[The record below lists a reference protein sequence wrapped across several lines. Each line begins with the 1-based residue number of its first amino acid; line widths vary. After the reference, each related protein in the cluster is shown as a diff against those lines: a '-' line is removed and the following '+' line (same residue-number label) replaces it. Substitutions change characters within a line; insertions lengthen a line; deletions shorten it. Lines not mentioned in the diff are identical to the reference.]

1 MIDMDAKIFLED
13 PDVQGESGLNTYYS
27 RDLVLEMLDAAIDA
41 ALAAAPAQ
49 PDTHPITGEPMGTD
63 AQEATAWRL
72 KAENLERE
80 NAVLLMANATTASKE
95 ASMALTFDLI
105 YASLKDEN
113 AALRTGGKPC

>member
-1 MIDMDAKIFLED
+1 MARDA
-13 PDVQGESGLNTYYS
+13 NS
-27 RDLVLEMLDAAIDA
+27 RRVIELDEVREQIDA
-41 ALAAAPAQ
+41 VLSAFELRYT
-49 PDTHPITGEPMGTD
+49 THPITGEPMGTD